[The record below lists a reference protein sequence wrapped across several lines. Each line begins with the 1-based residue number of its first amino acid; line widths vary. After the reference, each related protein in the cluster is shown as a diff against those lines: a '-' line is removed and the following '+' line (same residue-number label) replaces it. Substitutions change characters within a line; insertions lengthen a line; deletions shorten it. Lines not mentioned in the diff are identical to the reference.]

1 MFFYKSKGNETFTL
15 DEIIDMLN
23 TKINKAKRIDEK
35 LVSLIEYRDALVY
48 LKSGAIFEFL

>member
-1 MFFYKSKGNETFTL
+1 MFFYRSKTGETFTL
-15 DEIIDMLN
+15 DEIIEMLN
-23 TKINKAKRIDEK
+23 IKIRKAKRVDER

>member
-1 MFFYKSKGNETFTL
+1 MFFYRSKSGETFTL
-15 DEIIDMLN
+15 DDIIEMLN
-23 TKINKAKRIDEK
+23 IKIRKAKRVDER

>member
-1 MFFYKSKGNETFTL
+1 MFFYRSKAGETFTL
-15 DEIIDMLN
+15 DEIIEMLN
-23 TKINKAKRIDEK
+23 IKIRKAKRVDER

>member
-1 MFFYKSKGNETFTL
+1 MFFYRSKAGETFTL
-15 DEIIDMLN
+15 DEIIEMLN
-23 TKINKAKRIDEK
+23 VKIRKAKRVDER